1 MNSRWKWLVD
11 DLERGQQPLA
21 RLAVEALDA
30 LAQPLDGFD
39 QVVALGGER
48 GVLGLD
54 LAQFFLGAQ
63 VDGAEPLAVA
73 AQLFEVFLDLGERRQ
88 LGARLDLGERRHGVR
103 LDLEHVVDFVRDVGE
118 PALGAF
124 ERSSARAAGF
134 ARRSTAL
141 RARSSPR
148 GRSRAIAFS
157 AAASASAAT
166 RRAVSAASI
175 SLISARRF
183 SANSAGALSSSARSA
198 VTSVMRASRVAICE
212 AALCL
217 AVLPLGALGR

>member
-1 MNSRWKWLVD
+1 MAVD
-11 DLERGQQPLA
+11 GLERGQQPLA

-39 QVVALGGER
+39 QVVALGGQR
-48 GVLGLD
+48 RVLGLD
-54 LAQFFLGAQ
+54 LAQLFLGAQ
-63 VDGAEPLAVA
+63 IDGAEPLAVA

-88 LGARLDLGERRHGVR
+88 FGARLDLGERRHGMR
-103 LDLEHVVDFVRDVGE
+103 LDFQHVVDFALDVGE
-118 PALGAF
+118 PAPGAFHALLGAGG
-124 ERSSARAAGF
+124 RP
-134 ARRSTAL
+134 
-141 RARSSPR
+141 RARCESASSEILAA
-148 GRSRAIAFS
+148 RSVSAITFS

-166 RRAVSAASI
+166 RRAASAASI

-198 VTSVMRASRVAICE
+198 VTSVMRASMVAICE

-217 AVLPLGALGR
+217 AVLPFVAFGR